1 MLRKLTRMDQRLDPA
16 SAELL
21 LQIVNHAPD
30 GVVVVD
36 GRGVVVLCNHTVC
49 ELSGYSTN
57 ELLGQTIDL
66 LVPAPQRDT
75 HGALRA
81 AFVAEGG
88 ARPMGLG
95 RALNLASKDERLVPV
110 EVGLSTITVSGVV
123 FAVAAI
129 RDVRERLRTEEDL
142 RQVNDLLTVAHER
155 ERIAR
160 DLHDTVL
167 QRLFGLGLD
176 LQALEMQAPAAIAGR
191 ITHAV
196 DEIDRVVREIRTLVF
211 TLGAA
216 YRDGS
221 FGQEL
226 GAVIAQASRL
236 LGFTPHARLEGPVE
250 AAVPPTV
257 RVEMMATLREA
268 LSNVARH
275 SQATSVDVEI
285 AAGDRLTLTVTDN
298 GTGLPVGFDPDRG
311 NGLQNMRERA
321 RLLGGTFSVQTRD
334 VGGTEVRWQ
343 APLAN

>member
-1 MLRKLTRMDQRLDPA
+1 MDQQLDAA

-30 GVVVVD
+30 GVIVID
-36 GRGVVVLCNHTVC
+36 NRGVVVLCNQTVC
-49 ELSGYSTN
+49 ELSGYSAE
-57 ELLGQTIDL
+57 ELMGQNVDR
-66 LVPAPQRDT
+66 LVPAPQRDS
-75 HGALRA
+75 HGTLRA
-81 AFVAEGG
+81 AFVREGG

-95 RALNLASKDERLVPV
+95 RALSLARR
-110 EVGLSTITVSGVV
+110 VSGGV

-129 RDVRERLRTEEDL
+129 RDVTERLRTEEEL
-142 RQVNDLLTVAHER
+142 RQVSDLLMVAHER

-176 LQALEMQAPAAIAGR
+176 LQALEMQAPTAITGR
-191 ITHAV
+191 ITNAV

-216 YRDGS
+216 YREGS

-236 LGFTPHARLEGPVE
+236 LGFTPHARVQGPVE
-250 AAVPPTV
+250 AAVPTPV

-268 LSNVARH
+268 LSNAARH
-275 SQATSVDVEI
+275 AHATSVDVEI
-285 AAGDRLTLTVTDN
+285 AAGDELTLTVTDN
-298 GTGLPVGFDPDRG
+298 GSGLPVGFDPDRG

-321 RLLGGTFSVQTRD
+321 RLLGGTFSVRTRS

-343 APLAN
+343 APLPD

>member
-1 MLRKLTRMDQRLDPA
+1 MDQQLDAA

-30 GVVVVD
+30 GVIVVD
-36 GRGVVVLCNHTVC
+36 NRGVVVLCNQTVC
-49 ELSGYSTN
+49 ELSGYSAD
-57 ELLGQTIDL
+57 ELLGQNVDR
-66 LVPAPQRDT
+66 LVPAPQRDS

-81 AFVAEGG
+81 AFVGEGG

-95 RALNLASKDERLVPV
+95 RALSLARRDESLVPV
-110 EVGLSTITVSGVV
+110 EVGLSTITVSGGV

-129 RDVRERLRTEEDL
+129 RDVTERLRTEEEL
-142 RQVNDLLTVAHER
+142 RQVSDLLMVAHER

-176 LQALEMQAPAAIAGR
+176 LQGLEMQAPTVIAGR
-191 ITHAV
+191 ITNAV

-236 LGFTPHARLEGPVE
+236 LGYTPHARVQGPVE
-250 AAVPPTV
+250 AAVPTPI

-268 LSNVARH
+268 LSNAARH
-275 SQATSVDVEI
+275 SHATSVDVEI
-285 AAGDRLTLTVTDN
+285 AVGDELTLTVTDN
-298 GTGLPVGFDPDRG
+298 GSGLPVGFDPDRG

-321 RLLGGTFSVQTRD
+321 RLLGGTFSVRTRD

-343 APLAN
+343 APLPN